1 MTVAARKE
9 YVGIPRD
16 RVENFKGNQLVFI
29 SWDHHL
35 LLSAPIMF
43 CMSPQARFGEL
54 IETHLMPL
62 LQSDSDTASI
72 DWSKVEWLKE
82 GQPWVPD
89 FAASLAANG
98 IGHKEQLRMRTPG
111 LNSLVPLN

>member
-16 RVENFKGNQLVFI
+16 RVENFHGKQLVFV

-35 LLSAPIMF
+35 LICAPIMF
-43 CMSPQARFGEL
+43 CLTPETSFGEL
-54 IETHLMPL
+54 VEGHLQPL
-62 LQSDSDTASI
+62 LQADPDAAAL

-111 LNSLVPLN
+111 LSSLVPLN